1 MYKNQKKTPP
11 FADYGG
17 TPALINVK
25 EAARQNTAYR
35 RALWTGTHLQMTVMC
50 IPVGEDIGTEMH
62 PNLDQCIRVEE
73 GTALVRSGSCRS
85 AIGEDTRIGEGTAF
99 FIPAGTYH
107 NVINAGRTPLRLS
120 SFYAP
125 PTHPRG
131 TVHVTRED
139 AMHHE

>member
-1 MYKNQKKTPP
+1 MYKNQKNTLSLT
-11 FADYGG
+11 DYGG
-17 TPALINVK
+17 APALINVK

-35 RALWTGTHLQMTVMC
+35 RALWTGEHLQMTVMC

-62 PNLDQCIRVEE
+62 PNLDQCIRIEE

-85 AIGEDTRIGEGTAF
+85 AIKDDMRVGEGTAF

-107 NVINAGRTPLRLS
+107 NVVNVGRTPLRLS

-125 PTHPRG
+125 PAHLRG
-131 TVHVTRED
+131 TVHATQEE
-139 AMHHE
+139 AHHE